1 MERKRHLD
9 SRKCEGVPSDP
20 SVVAKKIVE
29 NDNDVYIC
37 KECNTETRNKSN
49 VSKYLK
55 VCKVNS
61 LSANPRKWSNT
72 TETIRRQSG
81 GELCECV

>member
-9 SRKCEGVPSDP
+9 SGKCEGVPSDP

-37 KECNTETRNKSN
+37 NTEIRNKNN

-55 VCKVNS
+55 VCKVNP

-72 TETIRRQSG
+72 TETMCLTILGNWRLKG
-81 GELCECV
+81 